1 VEGRTRAERV
11 ASFSGGRVRE
21 FVSAV
26 VECAISSPRESRDL
40 VAAIEESLYEA
51 IEAGRPSAHGRTR
64 ARGRAWSATSVSDP
78 MAFFRSGGDDS
89 AVLGYEDL
97 LLVAFFI
104 GYKVIPQ
111 PVRCDLN

>member
-1 VEGRTRAERV
+1 
-11 ASFSGGRVRE
+11 
-21 FVSAV
+21 
-26 VECAISSPRESRDL
+26 
-40 VAAIEESLYEA
+40 
-51 IEAGRPSAHGRTR
+51 
-64 ARGRAWSATSVSDP
+64 VSDP
-78 MAFFRSGGDDS
+78 VAFRSGDDN